1 METDI
6 DIQSIQRAVDEYAS
20 VRSRAR
26 DLQELQR
33 IRLNMLSAA
42 SGIDLDPNDI
52 DPTTKSWMEY
62 LADKETRSYPTFD
75 TKGVA
80 DELYFY
86 VKRMQEWHPRQ
97 QRNREIRE
105 DIESDRTSLD
115 KDADGLPSGTY
126 EVIGDEFKRVGDVE
140 ELTRY
145 HGTVVPEGAI
155 IEKFKPSFGNTDSIN
170 RPSIGN
176 AAAIYSTPNAEAA
189 LEYAMGYNNAHID
202 PDQQGQL
209 YTLRINPDEVVDL
222 GHCQDDASARLAI
235 KKGFDV
241 IECPDFWE
249 QPETI
254 TFDPDKIDVSAVYPV
269 TDASVTEDFEDHKW
283 TPEGDKVV
291 DELKAQGFL
300 NDSIYKED
308 RRIGQVQDAVAEYKD
323 ANDVPTT
330 STYEP
335 GGIMERYSSMFPKA
349 PSHAPKR
356 GRGQV
361 GR

>member
-1 METDI
+1 MAPMR
-6 DIQSIQRAVDEYAS
+6 QR
-20 VRSRAR
+20 RS
-26 DLQELQR
+26 Q
-33 IRLNMLSAA
+33 
-42 SGIDLDPNDI
+42 
-52 DPTTKSWMEY
+52 K
-62 LADKETRSYPTFD
+62 
-75 TKGVA
+75 
-80 DELYFY
+80 
-86 VKRMQEWHPRQ
+86 
-97 QRNREIRE
+97 IRE
-105 DIESDRTSLD
+105 EIESDRTSLD
-115 KDADGLPSGTY
+115 KDADGLPSGKY
-126 EVIGDEFKRVGDVE
+126 EVVGDEFKRVGDVE

-155 IEKFKPSFGNTDSIN
+155 IEKFKPSYGNTDSIN

-176 AAAIYSTPNAEAA
+176 AAAIYSTPDAEAA

-202 PDQQGQL
+202 PTKQGQL

-269 TDASVTEDFEDHKW
+269 TGASSAENFEDHKW

-300 NDSIYKED
+300 SDSIYKED
-308 RRIGQVQDAVAEYKD
+308 RRISQVQDAVAEYKG
-323 ANDVPTT
+323 ANDVPAT

-335 GGIMERYSSMFPKA
+335 GSIMERYSSMFPKA
-349 PSHAPKR
+349 PSYAPKR